1 MAHPLTIQ
9 IHASCIETAGIGVL
23 LRGPSGSGK
32 SDLALRLIEAG
43 ARLVADDRTDLTLDS
58 GVLVGSCPQTIAG
71 RLEIRGLGIVALANV
86 GGTGGGLGV
95 ALAAPADIDRLPAA
109 RHCSYLGVELPLIA
123 VAPFEGSAGAQLRPA
138 GPRRGG
144 GRTAAAR
151 VH

>member
-9 IHASCIETAGIGVL
+9 IHASCIEIAGIGVL
-23 LRGPSGSGK
+23 LRRPSGSGK

-43 ARLVADDRTDLTLDS
+43 ARLVADDRTDLTLYS

-86 GGTGGGLGV
+86 GRTRVGLAV
-95 ALAAPADIDRLPAA
+95 DLAAPADIDRLPAA

-123 VAPFEGSAGAQLRPA
+123 VAPFECSAVAQLPPPA
-138 GPRRGG
+138 PQVAL
-144 GRTAAAR
+144 GRLVAA
-151 VH
+151 